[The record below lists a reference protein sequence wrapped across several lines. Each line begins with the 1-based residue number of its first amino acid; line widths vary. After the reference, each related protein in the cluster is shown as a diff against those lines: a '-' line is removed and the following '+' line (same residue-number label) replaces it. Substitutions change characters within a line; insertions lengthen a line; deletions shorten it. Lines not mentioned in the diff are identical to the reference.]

1 MNVLR
6 VGTILVL
13 LACVY
18 EVKSFILPYFGSGF
32 ALRRFTR
39 PKIVPVD
46 SFGNFVKRR
55 IVDDYDDDKPSYQK
69 SLPHT
74 TRIIEKDRNNL
85 GYLTV
90 KSIEDALTKL
100 ENYSKLNKVKDYINL
115 YRIFAINLS
124 KSLIPTLS
132 DTEKSSVYSLTQ
144 SFIAENGASCSL
156 EDLIV
161 IFRNLRY
168 FDFVVDNPHDQK
180 LINTML
186 RRIQD
191 KYDDLKKQME
201 GSNNNYPNES
211 IRNDYGSSRNGA
223 HVSDKVGSDLPVLRT
238 LSNREVEER
247 KKLLKLLPNFILSS
261 LSKVHYSWKD
271 FSKEQQKFLIHLMR
285 KFINDKS
292 MTERH
297 YNEFLSSLA
306 GLKMNWKDLESIKED
321 ERNEKKREKEVGSFR
336 RDLLQRIFSFKYQ
349 IKDFVSLRIMIIS
362 LGKLHCEVHKVNEKQ
377 LFEQLISLLKYSLD
391 NVGNVED
398 VPRQVSLFL
407 PSVSLLFP
415 SILLLLLIS

>member
-46 SFGNFVKRR
+46 SFGNFAKRR

-124 KSLIPTLS
+124 KSLIPSLS

-247 KKLLKLLPNFILSS
+247 KKAFKAPSKFYFVFLK
-261 LSKVHYSWKD
+261 
-271 FSKEQQKFLIHLMR
+271 
-285 KFINDKS
+285 
-292 MTERH
+292 
-297 YNEFLSSLA
+297 
-306 GLKMNWKDLESIKED
+306 
-321 ERNEKKREKEVGSFR
+321 
-336 RDLLQRIFSFKYQ
+336 
-349 IKDFVSLRIMIIS
+349 
-362 LGKLHCEVHKVNEKQ
+362 
-377 LFEQLISLLKYSLD
+377 
-391 NVGNVED
+391 
-398 VPRQVSLFL
+398 
-407 PSVSLLFP
+407 
-415 SILLLLLIS
+415 